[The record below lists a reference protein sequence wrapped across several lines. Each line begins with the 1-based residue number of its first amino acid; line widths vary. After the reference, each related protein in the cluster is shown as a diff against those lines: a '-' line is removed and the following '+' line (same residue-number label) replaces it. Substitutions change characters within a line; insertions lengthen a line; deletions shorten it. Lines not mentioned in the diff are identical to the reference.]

1 MIKIAICD
9 EEVIFAERLKKI
21 IGFYY
26 KERQILYKIDSY
38 YSGKAF
44 IADKIKMI
52 GYQIVFLDINMK
64 GIDGLTVAKILRK
77 QSKETFIIL
86 VTSNSDYALD
96 GYKVDAIRYLLKADV
111 NFEQSVYEG
120 LNAVSQKM
128 KYKPCIKKLCFLEGN
143 KNIVLE
149 KVLYIESKLHK
160 LFFYVL
166 DEDIVFYTM
175 YETLNNISEVFTND
189 FVRIH
194 QSFLANLKFVRGI
207 TGNDLLLC
215 NGVRLPI
222 ARSKRKEVLNKVVI
236 HVQIL

>member
-77 QSKETFIIL
+77 QSKETFIIF

-128 KYKPCIKKLCFLEGN
+128 KYKPCIKKFCFLEGN